1 MDKILPN
8 FLIVGA
14 AKSGSSALYYSIKG
28 HPDIFMSQVK
38 EPSYFSSQG
47 IEFPGNGPGDDRK
60 VYINHFE
67 DYRKLFSRAG
77 NEKRIGEA
85 STDTMYY
92 HQFTIPHIKKL
103 LGDPAILFILRDPIE
118 RAFSAYY
125 HLVRDKR
132 ETLTFEEGL
141 DQEAWRIAN
150 NWHGMWHYKTRSLY
164 FQQVKPFYE
173 SFSKVKIVL
182 YEDYKKNPQM
192 VVSDICGF
200 LGIDSNYQ
208 APQEKTKYNA
218 TGLPR
223 SKWVNNLFLV
233 KNPFQRMIR
242 SVGSS
247 LLSEDGW
254 VKLRESIREKNLKK
268 PEIKAETRKMLREY
282 FYNDVQELHEL
293 THIKIDYWLR

>member
-1 MDKILPN
+1 MDNILPN

-28 HPDIFMSQVK
+28 HPDIFMSPVK

-47 IEFPGNGPGDDRK
+47 MVFPGNGPGDDRK

-67 DYRKLFSRAG
+67 DYSKLFSG
-77 NEKRIGEA
+77 VGTEKIIGEA

-92 HQFTIPHIKKL
+92 YQFTIPHIKDL

-141 DQEAWRIAN
+141 EQENQRIAN
-150 NWHGMWHYKTRSLY
+150 NWHSMWHYKTKSLY

-173 SFSKVKIVL
+173 SFSKVKIAL

-192 VVSDICGF
+192 VVSDICSF

-208 APQEKTKYNA
+208 SPQEKTKYNA

-223 SKWVNNLFLV
+223 SKWINDLFLA

-242 SVGSS
+242 SVGSG
-247 LLSEDGW
+247 LLTEDGW
-254 VKLRESIREKNLKK
+254 VKLRESLRQKNLKK
-268 PEIKAETRKMLREY
+268 PEIKFETRKMLREY

-293 THIKIDYWLR
+293 THINVDYWLR